1 MSKNNKTKVQSIFV
15 LSLIATVLAIIA
27 TVTDGLIP
35 MRAVM
40 YFVIPSAAISMALAF
55 SIMRSD

>member
-1 MSKNNKTKVQSIFV
+1 
-15 LSLIATVLAIIA
+15 
-27 TVTDGLIP
+27 LIP